1 MDAIFSYCKENFQ
14 LITLLVGLLGVLVSV
29 ITVCVEI
36 KKKRKRKKAPKD
48 CFKLIFL
55 YKTVGMI
62 VN

>member
-48 CFKLIFL
+48 TENKS
-55 YKTVGMI
+55 
-62 VN
+62 

>member
-29 ITVCVEI
+29 ITVYVEI

-48 CFKLIFL
+48 TENKA
-55 YKTVGMI
+55 
-62 VN
+62 